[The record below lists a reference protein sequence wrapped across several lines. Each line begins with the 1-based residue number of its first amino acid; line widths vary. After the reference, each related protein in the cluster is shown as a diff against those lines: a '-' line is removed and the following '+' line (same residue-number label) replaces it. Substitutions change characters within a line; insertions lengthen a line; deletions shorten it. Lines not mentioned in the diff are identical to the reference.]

1 MAWWKDF
8 AQFETFEESPLSIRH
23 HGFLIGH
30 DSALKFAGTSIA
42 DGKVA
47 MITGPAGLGKSSIA
61 KHLARTIKDHRV
73 ILLNAKKHAGDVFS
87 LEKYLRQPFFS
98 FSKQPA
104 CLLVDEANLL
114 VPTMID
120 RLFYY
125 YDEAAQE
132 KNGINSIIL
141 FQVDSELRNAS
152 LPNRTRISGT
162 HSLETLS
169 TDDITNLV
177 RARLENVDV
186 VKESALR
193 AIILREGHNARNV
206 LLQLDA
212 ILESK
217 GEKIELRD
225 VEKKYDAE
233 PDVVVEDAAPSQVL
247 DESRVSRVSLPF
259 HLSELQHTI
268 VKHLLLAGS
277 GSVGSIAEAIGNPY
291 GSVGKQLHLLH
302 KKGIVIKKSQSRPVL
317 YLLAHDAKNALM
329 TD

>member
-8 AQFETFEESPLSIRH
+8 AQFEDLEESPLSIRH
-23 HGFLIGH
+23 HSFLIGH
-30 DSALKFAGTSIA
+30 GSALKFANTAIA
-42 DGKVA
+42 DGKIA
-47 MITGPAGLGKSSIA
+47 MVVGPAGLGKSSLA
-61 KHLARTIKDHRV
+61 KHLARDIEDHRV

-104 CLLVDEANLL
+104 SLLVDEANLL

-132 KNGINSIIL
+132 KNGIKSIIL

-152 LPNRTRISGT
+152 LPNRTRIAAT
-162 HSLETLS
+162 HTLQTLS
-169 TDDITNLV
+169 TEEIVDIIE
-177 RARLENVDV
+177 ARLAGIDV
-186 VKESALR
+186 VEDEALC
-193 AIILREGHNARNV
+193 AIILREGHNPRNV
-206 LLQLDA
+206 LLQLDS
-212 ILESK
+212 ILEAK
-217 GEKIELRD
+217 GGKIGLCD
-225 VEKKYDAE
+225 VEEKYAAE
-233 PDVVVEDAAPSQVL
+233 PDVAVEEAVPSQTL
-247 DESRVSRVSLPF
+247 DESRISRIGLPF

-268 VKHLLLAGS
+268 VRHLLLAGS
-277 GSVGSIAEAIGNPY
+277 GSVGSIADAIGNPY

-302 KKGIVIKKSQSRPVL
+302 KKGIVTKRSQSRPVL
-317 YLLAHDAKNALM
+317 YLLAQDAKDALM